1 VTARPL
7 DQILQASN
15 SARRPV
21 SETRARWWLDPPFIV
36 HTIGGTEEGSAH
48 HGEREGAVD
57 VEGIP
62 GSRGAPVLR
71 VHGVGVFAQQHRL
84 PRRPRQL
91 RDGEVRLFPSTGSS
105 SAAAPGRRRQDGRH
119 GADGQD
125 SSAPRV
131 AARPPPPHS
140 CASFLLPL
148 LPPFSG
154 GGEFGGK
161 NSPWAADQ
169 GEGGGLAL

>member
-62 GSRGAPVLR
+62 RSRGAPVLR

-131 AARPPPPHS
+131 AARPSPPLLR
-140 CASFLLPL
+140 LLPSSPPSSL
-148 LPPFSG
+148 LWWWRIW
-154 GGEFGGK
+154 GK